1 MSACRRQAMIEAPV
15 DSIWDLVGNP
25 ARHPEWWPRMIEV
38 DGEHFEQ
45 GDEYVLVSRGP
56 VGKAKTPF
64 LVERLDDLREIRIK
78 CQVSGTYAHWLLTEA
93 RGGTFVDLEMGIQP
107 KKAVP
112 FKVFDKTMAPRYFR
126 RWADQSIEALNE
138 AASGPG
144 GDPQPAVAG
153 GGER

>member
-15 DSIWDLVGNP
+15 DSIWDLIGDP
-25 ARHPEWWPRMIEV
+25 TRHPEWWPRMIEV
-38 DGEHFEQ
+38 DGERFEQ

-56 VGKAKTPF
+56 VGKGTTQF
-64 LVERLDDLREIRIK
+64 LVERLDELREIRIK

-107 KKAVP
+107 KALP

-126 RWADQSIEALNE
+126 RWAEQSIEALGE
-138 AASGPG
+138 AASG
-144 GDPQPAVAG
+144 GDAEPVLADRGP
-153 GGER
+153 ETD

>member
-1 MSACRRQAMIEAPV
+1 MIEAPV

-25 ARHPEWWPRMIEV
+25 TRHPEWWPRMIEV

-107 KKAVP
+107 KALQFKA
-112 FKVFDKTMAPRYFR
+112 FDKTMAPRYFR
-126 RWADQSIEALNE
+126 RWAEQSIEALGE
-138 AASGPG
+138 AASGGSG
-144 GDPQPAVAG
+144 GTDPALAAG
-153 GGER
+153 EGSERA